1 MNNQPRITLTMQL
14 ISLIIIE
21 IIPMIDVQIVEYNQV
36 SGGGNSGLLM
46 KGVGSCVR
54 LDYFS

>member
-1 MNNQPRITLTMQL
+1 
-14 ISLIIIE
+14 
-21 IIPMIDVQIVEYNQV
+21 MIDVQIVEYNQV

-54 LDYFS
+54 LNYFS

>member
-36 SGGGNSGLLM
+36 SGGGNSGSLM

-54 LDYFS
+54 LNYFS